1 MFLTYP
7 TDGAFDRLAE
17 SFERRSEI
25 ILPGEERVIILP
37 GEERIIM
44 KRVYGRPARRARGVN
59 AQPLRDAFPVKA
71 MLAFFQNGRLA
82 RG

>member
-17 SFERRSEI
+17 SFKRRSEI

-37 GEERIIM
+37 GEERVIM
-44 KRVYGRPARRARGVN
+44 KRVYGRPARGARGVN

-71 MLAFFQNGRLA
+71 VLTLFQNGCPA
-82 RG
+82 HG

>member
-25 ILPGEERVIILP
+25 ILPGEERVIL
-37 GEERIIM
+37 
-44 KRVYGRPARRARGVN
+44 KRVYGRPARGARGVN
-59 AQPLRDAFPVKA
+59 AQPLRDAFLVKA
-71 MLAFFQNGRLA
+71 VLTLFQNGRPA